1 MSNLFSK
8 LFVIITLLTA
18 VGTVSAQQQVSVS
31 GYVRDTSGAVVPN
44 ANVIILNPATN
55 AQFNAV
61 TNNDGVYNF
70 PTLAPGNYRLTVE
83 ASGFEKK
90 IIENL
95 RLETAAKVTQNFEL
109 AVGNVNAQVVIE
121 DGGITVNT
129 TDAAVGTVINR
140 RFVENIP
147 LNGRSFQSLLTIVPG
162 VSAVPSTGTGSS
174 GGISV
179 NGQRTESNYYTVDG
193 VSANSGLPPSGT
205 PGFGAGF
212 SGSTPAETALGTTQ
226 SLISIDALQEFRAG
240 TSTYSAEY
248 GRGPGGQFSFT
259 TRSGTNDYHGSL
271 FNYFRNDV
279 FDAANFFT
287 NARNTPKPA
296 TRQNDFGGTFSGPLP
311 FLNFGEGIPVFS
323 SGKDRTFFFFSYE
336 GLRLRTPQSGVETQ
350 VPSLAL
356 RASAVAAWKPLLNA
370 FPVPNGR
377 EILDNNGRPI
387 GLALYTTGYSNP
399 SSIDAVSFRID
410 HRFSDKFSVFGRY
423 GDTPSESTSRLLTNL
438 AQTQTNELRNQTLTV
453 GSTYLFNSTV
463 ANDFRFNYTRNKS
476 FSIYET
482 TNFGGAVPYNLP
494 DIPTVSGSLNNR
506 INVAFLFGGR
516 PTFSLLNQTANQK
529 QFNIVDTVSVVA
541 GNHTLKFGVDYRQT
555 SNALALPP
563 RFMPINVASQNE
575 FITNNL
581 TNFNL
586 VVYSL
591 DKLRPVYKNF
601 SAFVQDEWR
610 VNSRLSLSLGLRYEL
625 NPAPIDAN
633 DNPPYT
639 IDQIE
644 NLATT
649 RLLTTR
655 DQPLWKTTYNNFAPR
670 LGVAYQL
677 SNRSGWETVLRTGAG
692 IYYDL
697 GNTQASDGYGRA
709 GFRTTTRFPNPSP
722 FPLTQAQINA
732 IQPPSVTTPYLETIL
747 TDDPNLKLPF
757 TVQWSGAVEQS
768 LGGNQTLTVSY
779 VGASGQRLLIDRS
792 YTPRGL
798 GNLNFSTQAALVL
811 TTNAGRSEYHAL
823 QTQFQRRLSRGFQA
837 NASYTWSHSI
847 DNATSNFTITQLTRG
862 DSDFDIRHN
871 FQAALSYDI
880 PFNYDN
886 AFAAA
891 LLKNWAIDGRISA
904 RTALPVNIIGGTGV
918 DPNIP
923 YLTLNFQP
931 NVKAGQPIYIDDA
944 TAPGGR
950 RINYNAFETA
960 RNSSG
965 GLTQGNLGR
974 NALRG
979 FGAFQTDLALRRE
992 FPINERF
999 KVQFRAESFNIFN
1012 RANFGAINNVWST
1025 DTASA
1030 ASFGR
1035 ANNTQNAQLGGLNS
1049 LYQIGGPRSFQFA
1062 LKLLF

>member
-1 MSNLFSK
+1 MNQVFSSLF
-8 LFVIITLLTA
+8 FIIILLTA
-18 VGTVSAQQQVSVS
+18 VGSVSAQQTSIS
-31 GYVRDTSGAVVPN
+31 GYVRDTNGANVSN
-44 ANVIILNPATN
+44 ANVTIQNPATN
-55 AQFNAV
+55 QQLTTT
-61 TNNDGVYNF
+61 TNDDGVYNF
-70 PTLAPGNYRLTVE
+70 PSLAPGNYRLTVE

-90 IIENL
+90 VVENL
-95 RLETAAKVTQNFEL
+95 RLETAAKVTQNIEL
-109 AVGNVNAQVVIE
+109 AIGNVSAEVIVE
-121 DGGITVNT
+121 EGGISVNT

-162 VSAVPSTGTGSS
+162 VTAVPSTGTGSS

-179 NGQRTESNYYTVDG
+179 NGQRTEANYFTVDG
-193 VSANSGLPPSGT
+193 VSANSGLPPSTT

-226 SLISIDALQEFRAG
+226 SLISLDALQEFRAG

-287 NARNTPKPA
+287 NARNTAKPA

-311 FLNFGEGIPVFS
+311 FLNFGEGVPVTS
-323 SGKDRTFFFFSYE
+323 NGKDKTFFFFSYE
-336 GLRLRTPQSGVETQ
+336 GLRLRTPQIGTDLQ
-350 VPSLAL
+350 VPSFAL
-356 RASAVAAWKPLLNA
+356 RAEAAAVWRPLLNA
-370 FPVPNGR
+370 FPIPNGA
-377 EILDNNGRPI
+377 EILASNGQPI
-387 GLALYTTGYSNP
+387 GLALYTAGYSNP
-399 SSIDAVSFRID
+399 SSIDAVSIRID
-410 HRFSDKFSVFGRY
+410 HRFSDRFSIFGRY
-423 GDTPSESTSRLLTNL
+423 GDTPSESTSRLPTNL
-438 AQTQTNELRNQTLTV
+438 AQTQTNELRNQTLTI
-453 GSTYLFNSTV
+453 GSNYFFNSNMV
-463 ANDFRFNYTRNKS
+463 NDFRFNFTRNKS

-482 TNFGGAVPYNLP
+482 TDFGGAVPYNLP
-494 DIPTVSGSLNNR
+494 DIPTVSGSSNNR

-516 PTFSLLNQTANQK
+516 PSFSLLNQTANQN
-529 QFNIVDTVSVVA
+529 QFNIVDTVSTVV

-555 SNALALPP
+555 SSALTLPP
-563 RFMPINVASQNE
+563 RFMPINVSNQSE
-575 FITNNL
+575 FVTNVM

-591 DKLRPVYKNF
+591 DKLRPIYRNF

-610 VNSRLSLSLGLRYEL
+610 VNSRLSLSLGLRYEI
-625 NPAPIDAN
+625 NPAPVDGN

-649 RLLTTR
+649 KLLTTR

-677 SNRSGWETVLRTGAG
+677 SDRNGWKTVLRTGAG

-709 GFRTTTRFPNPSP
+709 GFRTTTRFANAA
-722 FPLTQAQINA
+722 FPLTQAQVNSIP
-732 IQPPSVTTPYLETIL
+732 PPSITTPYAETIL
-747 TDDPNLKLPF
+747 TDDPNLNLPF
-757 TVQWSGAVEQS
+757 TVQWNGSIEQS
-768 LGGNQTLTVSY
+768 LGGKQTLTVSY
-779 VGASGQRLLIDRS
+779 VGASGQRLLLDRS

-798 GNLNFSTQAALVL
+798 GNMNFLAQAALVL
-811 TTNAGRSEYHAL
+811 TTNAGRSDYHAL

-847 DNATSNFTITQLTRG
+847 DNATSNFTISQLTRG

-871 FQAALSYDI
+871 FQSALSYDI
-880 PFNYDN
+880 PGDYESSFLS
-886 AFAAA
+886 AV
-891 LLKNWAIDGRISA
+891 LKNWAIDGRISA
-904 RTALPVNIIGGTGV
+904 RSALPVNIIGATGV
-918 DPNIP
+918 DSNIP

-931 NVKAGQPIYIDDA
+931 NVVAGQPFYIDDPA
-944 TAPGGR
+944 SPGGR
-950 RINYNAFETA
+950 RINYDAFVIA
-960 RNSSG
+960 RDPLTN
-965 GLTQGNLGR
+965 GLTQGNLAR

-992 FPINERF
+992 FPVGERF
-999 KVQFRAESFNIFN
+999 KIQFRAESFNIFN
-1012 RANFGAINNVWST
+1012 RSNFGAISNQLSVG
-1025 DTASA
+1025 A
-1030 ASFGR
+1030 AGFGR
-1035 ANNTQNAQLGGLNS
+1035 ATNTQNGQLGGLNS

-1062 LKLLF
+1062 LKMLF